1 MQICMGKDVAYHTKA
16 GLNNSHRA
24 PLPET
29 LWHLPCSLV
38 GVDQEVRVPGF
49 LAGESFQ
56 KRL

>member
-1 MQICMGKDVAYHTKA
+1 MGMDVADRTKA
-16 GLNNSHRA
+16 GLNNSHRV
-24 PLPET
+24 PLLET
-29 LWHLPCSLV
+29 RWHLPCSLV